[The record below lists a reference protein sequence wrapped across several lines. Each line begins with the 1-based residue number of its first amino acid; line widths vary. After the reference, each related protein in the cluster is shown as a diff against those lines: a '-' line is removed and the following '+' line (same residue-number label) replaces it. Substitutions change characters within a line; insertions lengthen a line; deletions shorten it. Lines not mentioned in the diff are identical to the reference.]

1 MGQSVRVRVKD
12 GLPDSA
18 VISHGKAMLR
28 DALSGVNE
36 GIRVGGHLIKTVL
49 FVDDQV
55 TLASS
60 VKGLQ
65 LMMDKM
71 QETTEEHGMKINVK
85 KTKVMKISK
94 MPRVS

>member
-12 GLPDSA
+12 GLSDSA
-18 VISHGKAMLR
+18 VIGHGKAMLR

-49 FVDDQV
+49 LADDHV

-60 VKGLQ
+60 IKGLQ
-65 LMMDKM
+65 LMMDKI
-71 QETTEEHGMKINVK
+71 QETTEEYGMKINVK
-85 KTKVMKISK
+85 KNKVMKTSK
-94 MPRVS
+94 MPRV